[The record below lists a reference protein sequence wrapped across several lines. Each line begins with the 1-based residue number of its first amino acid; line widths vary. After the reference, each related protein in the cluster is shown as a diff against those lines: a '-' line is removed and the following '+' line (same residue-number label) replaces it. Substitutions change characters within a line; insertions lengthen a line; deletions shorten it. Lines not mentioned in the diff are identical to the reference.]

1 MKFTKEQA
9 LEFHRQMWGD
19 MQKELGD
26 NPSTAERMS
35 YKTKW
40 CKEHFP
46 DEYIMGDCFLCQYDW
61 MFDNDCYHCPIDWS
75 NNGEYRG
82 DTCVSG
88 YCTYD
93 ESPISEILAL
103 PEREDA

>member
-1 MKFTKEQA
+1 MELTKEDA
-9 LEFHRQMWGD
+9 LKYHRQMWSD

-26 NPSTAERMS
+26 NPSPVERMS

-61 MFDNDCYHCPIDWS
+61 MFDDDCCHCPIDWS
-75 NNGEYRG
+75 NNGEYYG
-82 DTCVSG
+82 DIC
-88 YCTYD
+88 YYIYN
-93 ESPISEILAL
+93 EYPISEILAL
-103 PEREDA
+103 PEREGE